1 MVEGL
6 LEAADAVQNSMV
18 QQRNINADIQK
29 GSRKADEAA
38 TKEELQSHRKTQVY
52 AQKSFERA
60 IFCMSVTLAHEFVHC
75 FTGYLSGRTGIRTP
89 PLLPPLGPYGN
100 SRQGEA
106 GWEWCNLT
114 FGGLAH
120 FFYTKGFPEPFKSGY
135 YIGIPALLVLS
146 AEDWQTKSKMYEVD
160 HALVKK
166 IIEMKD
172 WESAY
177 KAGKSTHQSITIVA
191 LGLNSDA

>member
-29 GSRKADEAA
+29 GVRKAEDAA
-38 TKEELQSHRKTQVY
+38 TKVELQSHRKTQEY

-75 FTGYLSGRTGIRTP
+75 FTGYLSGRTGVRTP

-100 SRQGEA
+100 RDEGEA

-120 FFYTKGFPEPFKSGY
+120 FFYTKGSPEPFKSGY
-135 YIGIPALLVLS
+135 YIGIPALLILS
-146 AEDWQTKSKMYEVD
+146 DKEWKKNSRMYRVD

-177 KAGKSTHQSITIVA
+177 KAGKSTHQSLNSLS